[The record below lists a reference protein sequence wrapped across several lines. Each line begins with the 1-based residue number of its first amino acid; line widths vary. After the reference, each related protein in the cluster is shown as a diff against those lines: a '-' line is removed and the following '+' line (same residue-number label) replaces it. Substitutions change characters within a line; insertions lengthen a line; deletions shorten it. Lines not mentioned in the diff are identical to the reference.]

1 MKLTKLLIC
10 LTVPLAMGGCASFP
24 GTTGYLDEL
33 KATTPTGTTFDQA
46 LSQEYKAFAESERI
60 QYDWM
65 SSQYFAKKG
74 LKASQGE
81 RVAPESLSD
90 WRLNDKEAHA
100 ELATQRERLNRI
112 LNSSA
117 PQKLPVLTATAQVK
131 FDCWVEQEDEGW
143 QEDDIVACR
152 TDFMAAAHEIENR
165 LARAPA
171 AAMSN
176 VQNLFFDFNDAKLPT
191 EARML
196 IPEIAE
202 AIRGAGYP
210 VVTVIGHTDSVGS
223 SVYNLALSERR
234 AQSVKRALV
243 AAGVP
248 AEKIVVRAEGKAAPL
263 VTTVDGAREPQNRR
277 VEIRFG
283 E

>member
-10 LTVPLAMGGCASFP
+10 LAVPLAMGGCASFP

-33 KATTPTGTTFDQA
+33 KATAPSGTTFDQA
-46 LSQEYKAFAESERI
+46 LSQEYKAFAESERL

-74 LKASQGE
+74 LKASHGE
-81 RVAPESLSD
+81 RVAPEALSD
-90 WRLNDKEAHA
+90 WSLNDKEAHA

-131 FDCWVEQEDEGW
+131 FDCWVEQEHEGW
-143 QEDDIVACR
+143 QEGDIVACR
-152 TDFMAAAHEIENR
+152 TDFMAAAHEIESR
-165 LARAPA
+165 LSLAPVA
-171 AAMSN
+171 ASN
-176 VQNLFFDFNDAKLPT
+176 AQNLFFDFNDAKLPT
-191 EARML
+191 EARMV

-210 VVTVIGHTDSVGS
+210 VVTVIGHTDAVGS

-243 AAGVP
+243 AAGIP
-248 AEKIVVRAEGKAAPL
+248 AEKIVVRAEGKSDPL
-263 VTTVDGAREPQNRR
+263 VKAADGAREPQNRR